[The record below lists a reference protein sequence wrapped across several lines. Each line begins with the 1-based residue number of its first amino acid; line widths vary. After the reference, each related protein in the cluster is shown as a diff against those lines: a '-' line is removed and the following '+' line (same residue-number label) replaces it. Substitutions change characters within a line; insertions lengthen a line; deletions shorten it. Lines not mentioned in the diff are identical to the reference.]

1 MRMQKLIIFCYKENL
16 LIKKR
21 KETTNSAWSVRAFLA
36 GLAYVKCKI
45 NLAYRPKKSQQWGG
59 QMGKGQIFF
68 DI

>member
-16 LIKKR
+16 LIKKP
-21 KETTNSAWSVRAFLA
+21 KETTNSAWSVRASLA
-36 GLAYVKCKI
+36 GLPYAKCKI

>member
-21 KETTNSAWSVRAFLA
+21 KETTNSAWSVRASLV
-36 GLAYVKCKI
+36 GLAYAKCKI
-45 NLAYRPKKSQQWGG
+45 NLAYRSKKSQQWEG